1 MTYTVKKHSKEE
13 FYPIYKKWLEQ
24 HSFPILND
32 KILGENIFVCY
43 QEDVPIYAMPFWFT
57 DSKICIIAFVA
68 SNKKVSYN
76 KKRGGMDCL
85 ISEIIKYAKRKS
97 MMTIY
102 STTTTESVITSLK
115 NNGFTNGDL
124 DSSQF
129 FKTLQ

>member
-1 MTYTVKKHSKEE
+1 MQYTVKKHSKEE
-13 FYPIYKKWLEQ
+13 FYPIYQKWLEQ
-24 HSFPILND
+24 HNFPILND
-32 KILGENIFVCY
+32 KILGENMFVCY
-43 QEDVPIYAMPFWFT
+43 REEIPIYAFPFWFT

-68 SNKKVSYN
+68 SNKKISYN
-76 KKRGGMDCL
+76 KKRGGLDFL

-102 STTTTESVITSLK
+102 TTTTTDSVITSLK

-129 FKTLQ
+129 FKTV

>member
-1 MTYTVKKHSKEE
+1 MQYTVKKHSKEE
-13 FYPIYKKWLEQ
+13 FYPIYQKWLEQ
-24 HSFPILND
+24 HNFPILSD
-32 KILGENIFVCY
+32 KILGDNIFVCY
-43 QEDVPIYAMPFWFT
+43 REDVPIYAMPFWFT

-68 SNKKVSYN
+68 SNKKVGYN
-76 KKRGGMDCL
+76 KKRGGMDFL

-102 STTTTESVITSLK
+102 TTTTTDSVITSLK

-129 FKTLQ
+129 FKTV